1 VGGVST
7 GFFSDW
13 LLRRTGNLT
22 LARKIPITIGLAM
35 SALMIACNYTSSGA
49 MVIVLMSAA
58 FFGKGF
64 GSLGWTV
71 VADTAP
77 KEIIG
82 LTGGVFN
89 ALGNTAGIVTPLVIG
104 YILAGTG
111 SFNGALIYVGA
122 HGLAAI
128 FCYWVVVGPIQRVRL
143 LDSEPRPASVS
154 VPA

>member
-1 VGGVST
+1 
-7 GFFSDW
+7 
-13 LLRRTGNLT
+13 
-22 LARKIPITIGLAM
+22 
-35 SALMIACNYTSSGA
+35 
-49 MVIVLMSAA
+49 
-58 FFGKGF
+58 
-64 GSLGWTV
+64 
-71 VADTAP
+71 
-77 KEIIG
+77 
-82 LTGGVFN
+82 VFN